1 MLAVNNVSMHFG
13 GLVALNE
20 VSMTVKDGE
29 IRGLI
34 GPNGSGKTT
43 MINVITG
50 FYSPTKGTVEMDG
63 QVISGKTPNAVAKA
77 GLCRTFQ
84 NINLFSE
91 MTALE
96 NVVTAAS
103 THQTANLASAVFK
116 TKALKDQEKQCYDRA
131 RELLDFV
138 GLAGKE
144 EIKAT
149 NLPYGQ
155 QRLLEIARALATD
168 PKLLLLDEPVA
179 GMNEQE
185 SDEAAN
191 LVHKLREN
199 GKTILLIEHHMK
211 FVMSLCDT
219 LTVLNYG
226 KVIAEGT
233 PSEIQ
238 NNEDVISI
246 YLGKKGGNNM
256 LSIEHL
262 SCHYGVIQALNDVTI
277 NIEKKGIYA
286 IIGANGAGKSSLI
299 NVLSGLVPASS
310 GKVVF
315 EGKEITD
322 LQPHEIIKTG
332 ISVCPEG
339 RKIFKSVSVYENLL
353 AGAYTLKDKGEI
365 QKNVEMVYEFFP
377 RLSERRKQLAGTLSG
392 GEQQMLAIGRAL
404 MSNPRLLL
412 LDEPSMGL
420 APNLID
426 FVFDTVVKIY
436 EETELPSIIVEQ
448 NSEMALSIADY
459 AYVLEVGHLTMEG
472 TGEEL
477 LASDEVQKKYLGA

>member
-13 GLVALNE
+13 GLVALDGVN
-20 VSMTVKDGE
+20 MTVKDGE

-50 FYSPTKGTVEMDG
+50 FYAPTKGTVEMNGD
-63 QVISGKTPNAVAKA
+63 VISGKTPNVVAKA

-96 NVVTAAS
+96 NVVTAAC
-103 THQTANLASAVFK
+103 THQTVNLGSAIFK
-116 TKALKDQEKQCYDRA
+116 TKKLKEEEKNCYDKA

-138 GLAGKE
+138 GLGGKE
-144 EIKAT
+144 ETKAT

-185 SDEAAN
+185 SDEAAK

-211 FVMSLCDT
+211 FVMSLCDN

-238 NNEDVISI
+238 NNEQVISI
-246 YLGKKGGNNM
+246 YLGKKR
-256 LSIEHL
+256 
-262 SCHYGVIQALNDVTI
+262 
-277 NIEKKGIYA
+277 
-286 IIGANGAGKSSLI
+286 GK
-299 NVLSGLVPASS
+299 
-310 GKVVF
+310 
-315 EGKEITD
+315 
-322 LQPHEIIKTG
+322 
-332 ISVCPEG
+332 
-339 RKIFKSVSVYENLL
+339 
-353 AGAYTLKDKGEI
+353 
-365 QKNVEMVYEFFP
+365 
-377 RLSERRKQLAGTLSG
+377 
-392 GEQQMLAIGRAL
+392 
-404 MSNPRLLL
+404 
-412 LDEPSMGL
+412 
-420 APNLID
+420 
-426 FVFDTVVKIY
+426 
-436 EETELPSIIVEQ
+436 
-448 NSEMALSIADY
+448 
-459 AYVLEVGHLTMEG
+459 
-472 TGEEL
+472 
-477 LASDEVQKKYLGA
+477 

>member
-13 GLVALNE
+13 GLVALDGVN
-20 VSMTVKDGE
+20 MTVKDGE

-103 THQTANLASAVFK
+103 THQTTNLCSAIFQ
-116 TKALKDQEKQCYDRA
+116 TKALKVQEKESYDKG
-131 RELLDFV
+131 RELLEFV
-138 GLAGKE
+138 GLGGKE
-144 EIKAT
+144 DIKAT

-155 QRLLEIARALATD
+155 QRLLEIARALATE

-185 SDEAAN
+185 SDEAAK

-211 FVMSLCDT
+211 FVMSLCDK

-226 KVIAEGT
+226 KVIAEGI
-233 PSEIQ
+233 PSDIQ

-246 YLGKKGGNNM
+246 YLGKKR
-256 LSIEHL
+256 
-262 SCHYGVIQALNDVTI
+262 
-277 NIEKKGIYA
+277 
-286 IIGANGAGKSSLI
+286 GK
-299 NVLSGLVPASS
+299 
-310 GKVVF
+310 
-315 EGKEITD
+315 
-322 LQPHEIIKTG
+322 
-332 ISVCPEG
+332 
-339 RKIFKSVSVYENLL
+339 
-353 AGAYTLKDKGEI
+353 
-365 QKNVEMVYEFFP
+365 
-377 RLSERRKQLAGTLSG
+377 
-392 GEQQMLAIGRAL
+392 
-404 MSNPRLLL
+404 
-412 LDEPSMGL
+412 
-420 APNLID
+420 
-426 FVFDTVVKIY
+426 
-436 EETELPSIIVEQ
+436 
-448 NSEMALSIADY
+448 
-459 AYVLEVGHLTMEG
+459 
-472 TGEEL
+472 
-477 LASDEVQKKYLGA
+477 

>member
-96 NVVTAAS
+96 NVVTVAS

-246 YLGKKGGNNM
+246 YLGKKR
-256 LSIEHL
+256 
-262 SCHYGVIQALNDVTI
+262 
-277 NIEKKGIYA
+277 
-286 IIGANGAGKSSLI
+286 GK
-299 NVLSGLVPASS
+299 
-310 GKVVF
+310 
-315 EGKEITD
+315 
-322 LQPHEIIKTG
+322 
-332 ISVCPEG
+332 
-339 RKIFKSVSVYENLL
+339 
-353 AGAYTLKDKGEI
+353 
-365 QKNVEMVYEFFP
+365 
-377 RLSERRKQLAGTLSG
+377 
-392 GEQQMLAIGRAL
+392 
-404 MSNPRLLL
+404 
-412 LDEPSMGL
+412 
-420 APNLID
+420 
-426 FVFDTVVKIY
+426 
-436 EETELPSIIVEQ
+436 
-448 NSEMALSIADY
+448 
-459 AYVLEVGHLTMEG
+459 
-472 TGEEL
+472 
-477 LASDEVQKKYLGA
+477 